1 MKKIILISLLVFIP
15 FISFSQV
22 KQNEKYYQEEFA
34 KVINGTT
41 EVYLEDRTRVDIMTE
56 THVFEVDFA
65 TKWAESIGQSLHY
78 EEMTNK
84 QAAVLL
90 VMKGEADERFLK
102 RLMRIATKH
111 GIEVWVWNYLD
122 DTHKKVSVKIEYEY

>member
-1 MKKIILISLLVFIP
+1 MRKIILLLLVLIP
-15 FISFSQV
+15 FVTFSQV
-22 KQNEKYYQEEFA
+22 KQNEKYYQTEFA

-41 EVYLEDRTRVDIMTE
+41 EVYLPDRTRVDIMTE
-56 THVFEVDFA
+56 SHVFEVDFA

-78 EEMTNK
+78 EGMTGK

-90 VMKGEADERFLK
+90 VMKGTSEERFLK
-102 RLMRIATKH
+102 RLMQVASKH

-122 DTHKKVSVKIEYEY
+122 DTYKKVEYKLEYEY